1 MIFSSPQ
8 STRSF
13 TENSSVR
20 MIIYEI
26 DNLNLYITFMEY
38 NYDLTGIILKKAYE
52 VHTAL
57 GPGLLE
63 STYEECLCYE
73 LSRYGL
79 QVERQK
85 TLPIEYKGIKI
96 DNGYR
101 LDIVVENKVVI
112 ELKSVETLLPIH
124 SAQLLTYL
132 KLSNI
137 KYGLLINFNV
147 KSLKEGIKRYIM

>member
-1 MIFSSPQ
+1 MLFSPRSTQ
-8 STRSF
+8 SL
-13 TENSSVR
+13 TEFFISLL
-20 MIIYEI
+20 M
-26 DNLNLYITFMEY
+26 D

-73 LSRYGL
+73 LSLYGL
-79 QVERQK
+79 KVERQK

-96 DNGYR
+96 ENGYR
-101 LDIVVENKVVI
+101 LDIVVEDKVVI

-132 KLSNI
+132 KLSKI
-137 KYGLLINFNV
+137 KHGLLINFNV
-147 KSLKEGIKRYIM
+147 KSLKEGIKRYAM

>member
-1 MIFSSPQ
+1 MLYSDSFSPLSTQ
-8 STRSF
+8 SL
-13 TENSSVR
+13 TEFFISLL
-20 MIIYEI
+20 M
-26 DNLNLYITFMEY
+26 D

-73 LSRYGL
+73 LSMYGL
-79 QVERQK
+79 KVERQK

-96 DNGYR
+96 ENGYR
-101 LDIVVENKVVI
+101 LDIVVEDKVVI

-124 SAQLLTYL
+124 TAQLLTYL
-132 KLSNI
+132 KLSKI

-147 KSLKEGIKRYIM
+147 KSLKEGIKRYAM

>member
-1 MIFSSPQ
+1 M
-8 STRSF
+8 
-13 TENSSVR
+13 
-20 MIIYEI
+20 
-26 DNLNLYITFMEY
+26 DN
-38 NYDLTGIILKKAYE
+38 NYDLTGLILKKAYE
-52 VHTAL
+52 VHTSL

-73 LSRYGL
+73 LSLIGL

-85 TLPIEYKGIKI
+85 SLPIEYKGIKI

-112 ELKSVETLLPIH
+112 ELKSVEILLPIH
-124 SAQLLTYL
+124 TAQLLTYL
-132 KLSNI
+132 KLSHI

-147 KSLKEGIKRYIM
+147 KSLKEGIKRYAM

>member
-1 MIFSSPQ
+1 MLFSPQ
-8 STRSF
+8 STQSL
-13 TENSSVR
+13 TEFFISLL
-20 MIIYEI
+20 M
-26 DNLNLYITFMEY
+26 D

-73 LSRYGL
+73 LSLYGL
-79 QVERQK
+79 KVERQK

-96 DNGYR
+96 ENGYR
-101 LDIVVENKVVI
+101 LDIVVEDKVVI

-132 KLSNI
+132 KLSKI
-137 KYGLLINFNV
+137 KHGLLINFNV
-147 KSLKEGIKRYIM
+147 KSLKEGIKRYAM

>member
-1 MIFSSPQ
+1 MLFSPRSTQ
-8 STRSF
+8 SL
-13 TENSSVR
+13 TEFFISLL
-20 MIIYEI
+20 M
-26 DNLNLYITFMEY
+26 D

-73 LSRYGL
+73 LSMYGL
-79 QVERQK
+79 KVERQK

-96 DNGYR
+96 ENGYR
-101 LDIVVENKVVI
+101 LDIVVEDKVVI

-132 KLSNI
+132 KLSKI
-137 KYGLLINFNV
+137 KHGLLINFNV
-147 KSLKEGIKRYIM
+147 KSLKEGIKRYAM

>member
-1 MIFSSPQ
+1 MIFHHGVHRVP
-8 STRSF
+8 RSYLF
-13 TENSSVR
+13 SLR

-112 ELKSVETLLPIH
+112 ELK
-124 SAQLLTYL
+124 
-132 KLSNI
+132 
-137 KYGLLINFNV
+137 
-147 KSLKEGIKRYIM
+147 